1 MGAPLFNKFRKFVT
15 TSVGFSFLVVA
26 VTGIIFKF
34 FFKTRPLEDIH
45 GWLGVAMVAAALMHI
60 IQNWKPL
67 QNHLRDWRVFLLL
80 VPICS
85 VMIFFFRTQQE
96 VKSKLNPKQVVR
108 KLGNAS
114 SADLAKVFGKDPDAV
129 IALMKKDGLQV
140 DSSEE
145 TAKDLAEKNKTS
157 PDNIL
162 SYFVKENR
170 KKD

>member
-1 MGAPLFNKFRKFVT
+1 MSTPLFNKFRKFVT

-26 VTGIIFKF
+26 VTGVIFKF

-45 GWLGVAMVAAALMHI
+45 GWLGVTMVAAALLHI

-85 VMIFFFRTQQE
+85 VMVFFGTQQE
-96 VKSKLNPKQVVR
+96 AKSKLNPKQVVR
-108 KLGNAS
+108 KLANAS
-114 SADLAKVFGKDPDAV
+114 SADLAKVFGKEPDSI
-129 IALMKKDGLQV
+129 IAFMKKDGLQV
-140 DSSEE
+140 DSSDE
-145 TAKDLAEKNKTS
+145 TVKSLAEKNNTS

-162 SYFVKENR
+162 SCFVKENR